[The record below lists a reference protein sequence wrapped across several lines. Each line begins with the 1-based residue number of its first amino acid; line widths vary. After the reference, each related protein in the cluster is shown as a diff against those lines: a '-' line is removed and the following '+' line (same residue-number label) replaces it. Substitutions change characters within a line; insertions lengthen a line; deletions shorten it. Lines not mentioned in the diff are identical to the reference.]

1 MSSMAM
7 PISRCN
13 CFNSSRIC
21 AWIVTSSAVVGS
33 SAMSRS
39 GSLASAMAIMTR
51 WRWPPD
57 NWCGKASS
65 RFSGS
70 RMPTLCSSSSTRTR
84 TAFSSMRRCTR
95 STSPTCR
102 SMVCS
107 GLSDVIGSWKIIE
120 MRSPRTACSC
130 CGFSFRRSLPSNQT
144 SPDGCEAEG

>member
-33 SAMSRS
+33 SAMRRS

-57 NWCGKASS
+57 NWCGKASI

-70 RMPTLCSSSSTRTR
+70 RMPTLCNSSSTRTR

-120 MRSPRTACSC
+120 MRSPRTA
-130 CGFSFRRSLPSNQT
+130 
-144 SPDGCEAEG
+144 